1 MSSPEK
7 SIAPVPESVARF
19 LKARRIAV
27 TGVSRSGKLPANAIY
42 RRLLA
47 SGYDAIPV
55 NPAANSVEGA
65 ACYPDLGAIPGKIDG
80 VIVASHP
87 DVSLQLVRQCADLGV
102 KNVWFHRSFGSG
114 SVSDAAVEECG
125 KRGIPCLVGGCP
137 LMYCGPVDPFH
148 RFMRWWL
155 RLRHRIPA

>member
-1 MSSPEK
+1 MVPIPK
-7 SIAPVPESVARF
+7 PVSEF
-19 LKARRIAV
+19 LSGKRIAV
-27 TGVSRSGKLPANAIY
+27 SGVSRSGKLPANAIY

-55 NPAANSVEGA
+55 NPAATSVEGVR
-65 ACYPDLGAIPGKIDG
+65 CYPDLGSIPGRVDG

-87 DVSLQLVRQCADLGV
+87 DVSLQIVRQCADLGV

-125 KRGIPCLVGGCP
+125 RRGISCLVGGCP

-148 RFMRWWL
+148 RLMRWWL
-155 RLRHRIPA
+155 RLKHRVPG

>member
-1 MSSPEK
+1 MV
-7 SIAPVPESVARF
+7 PVPKPVSEF
-19 LKARRIAV
+19 LSGKRIAV
-27 TGVSRSGKLPANAIY
+27 AGVSRSGKLPANAIY

-55 NPAANSVEGA
+55 NPAATSVEGVR
-65 ACYPDLGAIPGKIDG
+65 CYPDLGSIPGPVDG

-125 KRGIPCLVGGCP
+125 RSGISCLVGGCP

-148 RFMRWWL
+148 RLMRWWL
-155 RLRHRIPA
+155 RLRHRVPG